1 MSAKGLKIALAASVA
16 LNIFALVGGGT
27 AWVLAKRAEQAA
39 EAGRQPGRGEPVWSV
54 VENRPPEV
62 RDQIKRELRATALEA
77 RPDFEEARATRR
89 EAIELTRSDQFDAV
103 TVAALLERSR
113 ASEMRGRA
121 RLESGAVE
129 TLGRLS
135 PADRAAMAAIL
146 SRHRS
151 SRPPRDASPDAQ
163 EAQASKQPGAEQK
176 SVGQVEDQAAR
187 D

>member
-1 MSAKGLKIALAASVA
+1 MSARGLKIALAASVA
-16 LNIFALVGGGT
+16 LNIFAVVGGGT

-39 EAGRQPGRGEPVWSV
+39 EAGRQSGRNEGVWSV
-54 VENRPPEV
+54 VESRPPEV
-62 RDQIKRELRATALEA
+62 RDQIRRELRATALEA

-129 TLGRLS
+129 TLSRLS

-151 SRPPRDASPDAQ
+151 PRPPREGKHDGHETSGSKDAAADHKSAV
-163 EAQASKQPGAEQK
+163 AKPG
-176 SVGQVEDQAAR
+176 QAAR